1 MRLIGNGR
9 VVTRD
14 EAQPYLENG
23 CVAIVEDRI
32 EEVGSTEKLREKY
45 PDDEFIDVK
54 GKVIMPG
61 FINMHNHIYSTFARG
76 LSIKGYHPQNFM
88 DILRDQWWRI
98 DGTLNLVDSYH
109 SAKTAYVDC
118 IKNGVTTVFD
128 HHASYGEVIGS
139 LSQLS
144 KAADELGVRTCLCY
158 EVSDRHGQE
167 QMRAAVNENADF
179 IAATRQRNDD
189 MQKAMMGLHAS
200 FTLSDSSL
208 EQCVINTPS
217 DVGYHIHIAEG
228 MADVHDSLEKYG
240 KPVVNRL
247 FDFGILGEK
256 TMAGH
261 CIFIGPREMELI
273 KETNTMVVTNPESN
287 MGNAVGC
294 PPAMHMF
301 NDYQI
306 MMGLGTDGYTQDMTE
321 TYKVANIIHKHHL
334 GDPNAAWREAPEMLF
349 HNNPKMANRYFE
361 KPLGILTPGAAA
373 DVIVLD
379 YEAPTP
385 LTADNINSHILF
397 GMTGRC
403 VTDTVINGDIRMRN
417 RELVGIDEAKIW
429 ADGQKQ
435 AADLWQ
441 RINY

>member
-167 QMRAAVNENADF
+167 QMRAAVN
-179 IAATRQRNDD
+179 
-189 MQKAMMGLHAS
+189 
-200 FTLSDSSL
+200 
-208 EQCVINTPS
+208 
-217 DVGYHIHIAEG
+217 
-228 MADVHDSLEKYG
+228 
-240 KPVVNRL
+240 
-247 FDFGILGEK
+247 
-256 TMAGH
+256 
-261 CIFIGPREMELI
+261 
-273 KETNTMVVTNPESN
+273 
-287 MGNAVGC
+287 
-294 PPAMHMF
+294 
-301 NDYQI
+301 
-306 MMGLGTDGYTQDMTE
+306 
-321 TYKVANIIHKHHL
+321 
-334 GDPNAAWREAPEMLF
+334 
-349 HNNPKMANRYFE
+349 
-361 KPLGILTPGAAA
+361 
-373 DVIVLD
+373 
-379 YEAPTP
+379 
-385 LTADNINSHILF
+385 
-397 GMTGRC
+397 
-403 VTDTVINGDIRMRN
+403 
-417 RELVGIDEAKIW
+417 
-429 ADGQKQ
+429 
-435 AADLWQ
+435 
-441 RINY
+441 

>member
-1 MRLIGNGR
+1 MLLIGNGR
-9 VVTRD
+9 VISRD
-14 EAQPYLENG
+14 SDNLYLENG
-23 CVAIVEDRI
+23 CVAITDDQI
-32 EEVGSTEKLREKY
+32 EQVGTTEEMKQKY
-45 PDDEFIDVK
+45 PEAEFIDVK

-61 FINMHNHIYSTFARG
+61 FVNMHNHIYSTFARG
-76 LSIKGYHPQNFM
+76 LSINGYHPQNFM

-98 DGTLNLVDSYH
+98 DGTLTLQDSYH
-109 SAKTAYVDC
+109 SATTAYVDC

-128 HHASYGEVIGS
+128 HHASYGEVAGS
-139 LSQLS
+139 LGMLSQ
-144 KAADELGVRTCLCY
+144 AADELGVRTCLCY
-158 EVSDRHGQE
+158 EVSDRNGE
-167 QMRAAVNENADF
+167 AQMKAAVKENADF
-179 IAATRQRNDD
+179 IKTASKRTDD

-200 FTLSDSSL
+200 FTLSDASL
-208 EQCVINTPS
+208 ELCAANKPA

-256 TMAGH
+256 SMAGH
-261 CIFIGPREMELI
+261 CIYISPREMELI

-301 NDYQI
+301 NEYKI

-334 GDPNAAWREAPEMLF
+334 GDPNAAWSEVPQMLF
-349 HNNPKMANRYFE
+349 DNNPKMANRYFE
-361 KPLGILTPGAAA
+361 KPLGVLKAGAAA

-379 YEAPTP
+379 YQAPTP
-385 LTADNINSHILF
+385 LTEANINSHILF

-403 VTDTVINGDIRMRN
+403 VTDTIINGQIRMRN
-417 RELVGIDEAKIW
+417 RELVGVDEAKIW
-429 ADGQKQ
+429 AEGQAQ
-435 AADLWQ
+435 GQDLWQ
-441 RINY
+441 RINS